1 MFKYLDIFWTIILF
15 KIAISFQIRKILLSI
30 DGIKILVDITDPI
43 IAEKIEE
50 DAYEISQI
58 YAQIRIDNLE
68 YKTKNFNCDDYTYDS
83 DSSSNSNESNEE
95 FKCNESFFSKYI
107 IDIKATITKK
117 ELKRSYLEN
126 HWCHSL
132 RTQKRH
138 KTLSYPRL
146 HILNNHQLKMQYKD
160 GSPTQV
166 LTHSSFALILI

>member
-1 MFKYLDIFWTIILF
+1 MSVQKW
-15 KIAISFQIRKILLSI
+15 R
-30 DGIKILVDITDPI
+30 IKIRRIKKQVWLFLHSVLGFNIESKYITDPI
-43 IAEKIEE
+43 IAENIEE

-58 YAQIRIDNLE
+58 YAQLRIDNLE
-68 YKTKNFNCDDYTYDS
+68 HKTKDFSCDDFS
-83 DSSSNSNESNEE
+83 DDNDCSFDSNEE
-95 FKCNESFFSKYI
+95 FKCNESIFSKYK
-107 IDIKATITKK
+107 IDIEASITKK

-146 HILNNHQLKMQYKD
+146 HILKYHQLKMQYQD

-166 LTHSSFALILI
+166 LNHSSLALILL